1 VELKRTNWRDASGAR
16 VARRENILTLVV
28 CVCGGVFGGS
38 GVRGEEAVYK
48 AGGGERC
55 GVICRVLLLGD
66 TTVCNAK
73 RLIEAGK

>member
-1 VELKRTNWRDASGAR
+1 
-16 VARRENILTLVV
+16 
-28 CVCGGVFGGS
+28 
-38 GVRGEEAVYK
+38 VRGEEAVYK